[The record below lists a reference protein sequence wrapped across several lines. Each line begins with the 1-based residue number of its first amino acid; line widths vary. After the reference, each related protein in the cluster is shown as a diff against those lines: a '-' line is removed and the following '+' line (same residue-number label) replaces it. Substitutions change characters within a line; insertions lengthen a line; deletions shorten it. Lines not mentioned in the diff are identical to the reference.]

1 MRTELELERDAQV
14 EAAESPRPRRRR
26 KLPLGFII
34 AGLAIAAA
42 VAYLVIAN
50 TGASAEYYMTIGQ
63 LRSCSSCSSQTV
75 RVAGIVAP
83 NVATDKTQVVHFTI
97 TDSGGS
103 MAVVYS
109 GVIPDIFRPGIQVVV
124 EGHLVNGVFR
134 AQNLLAKC
142 PSKFQ
147 SATPGTS
154 SGTSVS
160 TSGN

>member
-1 MRTELELERDAQV
+1 MRTELEHDAQV
-14 EAAESPRPRRRR
+14 GAIEALPDAPVRPRRRR

-34 AGLAIAAA
+34 AGLAVAAA

-50 TGASAEYYMTIGQ
+50 TGASAEYYMTIHQ
-63 LRSCSSCSSQTV
+63 LRACSTCGTQTV

-83 NVATDKTQVVHFTI
+83 NVARNDKTQVVHFTI

-103 MAVVYS
+103 LPVVYN
-109 GVIPDIFRPGIQVVV
+109 GIIPDIFRPGIQVVV
-124 EGHLVNGVFR
+124 EGHLANGVFQ

-147 SATPGTS
+147 SATPGT
-154 SGTSVS
+154 G
-160 TSGN
+160 GN

>member
-1 MRTELELERDAQV
+1 MRIDQLLEHDAQV
-14 EAAESPRPRRRR
+14 DATESPRPRRRR

-50 TGASAEYYMTIGQ
+50 TGASAEYYMTISQ
-63 LRSCSSCSSQTV
+63 LRACSSCSAQTV

-83 NVATDKTQVVHFTI
+83 NVARNDKTQVVKFTI
-97 TDSGGS
+97 TDTGGTLP
-103 MAVVYS
+103 VTYN
-109 GVIPDIFRPGIQVVV
+109 GIIPDIFRPGIQVVV
-124 EGHLVNGVFR
+124 EGHLANGVFQ

-147 SATPGTS
+147 SATPGT
-154 SGTSVS
+154 G
-160 TSGN
+160 GN